1 MKKIETNEA
10 PGAIG
15 PYSQGY
21 IAGGFVFTSGQIPV
35 DPATGEIP
43 EGIAAQAERS
53 CRNVEAILRAAGA
66 DMTCVV
72 KTTCFLADMGDFA
85 AFNEVY
91 AKYFTGRPA
100 RSCVAVK
107 ALPMGALCEIETIA
121 CLDDVIEE

>member
-1 MKKIETNEA
+1 MKRIDTNQA

-21 IAGGFVFTSGQIPV
+21 VAGGFVFTSGQIPV

-53 CRNVEAILRAAGA
+53 CLNVAAILNAAGS
-66 DMTCVV
+66 DMSRVI

-91 AKYFTGRPA
+91 AKYFTGKPA

-107 ALPMGALCEIETIA
+107 TLPKNVLCEIEAIA
-121 CLDDVIEE
+121 EA